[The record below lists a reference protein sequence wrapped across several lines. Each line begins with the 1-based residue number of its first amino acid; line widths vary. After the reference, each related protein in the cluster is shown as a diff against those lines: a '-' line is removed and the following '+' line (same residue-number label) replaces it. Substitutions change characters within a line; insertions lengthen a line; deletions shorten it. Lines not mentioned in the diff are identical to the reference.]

1 MISAVPGLV
10 VSDTPVT
17 HEASD
22 PVYRSDVFQPAPRS
36 ARASLSAEEI
46 LARVEV
52 AKLGEATSGG
62 SVDIQD
68 VIDAGELTEE
78 KRKEIGK
85 ALVEKHMLESVDLEN
100 KLRESEIQNID
111 SILEDVEKQKKAAIQ
126 QVQDSLKE
134 SLKDV
139 QDEEEREKL
148 IMQHADQMEA
158 VSAKFADQKESKLKS
173 MRDRMKK
180 ERLKRKQ
187 SLYR

>member
-1 MISAVPGLV
+1 M
-10 VSDTPVT
+10 SDAPVT
-17 HEASD
+17 HETIAGE
-22 PVYRSDVFQPAPRS
+22 PVYKSDVFQPAPRS

-52 AKLGEATSGG
+52 AKLGEVASGG
-62 SVDIQD
+62 SIDIQD

-85 ALVEKHMLESVDLEN
+85 ALVEKHMLESVELEN
-100 KLRESEIQNID
+100 KLRDGEIQNINA
-111 SILEDVEKQKKAAIQ
+111 ILEDVDKQKKAAIQ
-126 QVQDSLKE
+126 EVQE
-134 SLKDV
+134 SLKKSLENV
-139 QDEEEREKL
+139 QDEGEREAV

-158 VSAKFADQKESKLKS
+158 VSAKFADEKENKLKS

-180 ERLKRKQ
+180 ERLRRKH